1 MTIQESLQQ
10 INLYPIPDNVV
21 VNYCNE
27 HGVTPSDEATSEIRK
42 SRDYRLTK
50 ADLYK
55 WLAFAP
61 STVSQGGVTFSI
73 SESDKKRFVD
83 LANKIYAENDEQGY
97 GTIYGYKGSRL

>member
-1 MTIQESLQQ
+1 MKVIESLQQ

-21 VNYCNE
+21 TNYCAE
-27 HGVTPSDEATSEIRK
+27 RGVDANAEATSGIRK
-42 SRDYRLTK
+42 SKEYKLAK

-73 SESDKKRFVD
+73 SESDKKRFIEI
-83 LANKIYAENDEQGY
+83 ANKLYAECEEQAV
-97 GTIYGYKGSRL
+97 GTVYGYKGSRL

>member
-1 MTIQESLQQ
+1 MTIRESLRQ

-21 VNYCNE
+21 DNYCSE
-27 HGVTPSDEATSEIRK
+27 HGITSTDEVTTEIRK

-61 STVSQGGVTFSI
+61 TTVSQGGVTFSI
-73 SESDKKRFVD
+73 SESDKKRFID
-83 LANKIYAENDEQGY
+83 IANKIYGENDEAGY
-97 GTIYGYKGSRL
+97 GATYGYKGSRL